1 MLNPFLVPG
10 KKCRR
15 SPGRCLKDSCRPCL
29 LLVNG
34 GEYKP
39 DAQSDS
45 LCEEAGIFLRA
56 AYVLLRRTENVP
68 RETYEIRMKIVKM
81 TAFHIICLKT
91 TVAQRLF
98 IHYNR
103 NSAVLQVR
111 SGEIDYTFFAL
122 PRERSGGR
130 VSWKGLK
137 PRAFRGPLPCW

>member
-103 NSAVLQVR
+103 NSASLQDK
-111 SGEIDYTFFAL
+111 SGEFGYTFLRPWRGAAA
-122 PRERSGGR
+122 GGFH
-130 VSWKGLK
+130 GED
-137 PRAFRGPLPCW
+137 